1 MGGKGRSEEQ
11 ERNSRGGRVQKNV
24 KLEAPLLHVKKLT
37 FSQLQVVVFV
47 LAFSY
52 LSSLEGA
59 LHGRYADPYP
69 GDATEGGWAHS
80 RQLQRGHLSFG
91 SSSYPGV
98 RSSQAHKK
106 LGGRANNL
114 LRMKKNGGSRRGGR
128 GGNGRS
134 QKRGTRLE

>member
-1 MGGKGRSEEQ
+1 M
-11 ERNSRGGRVQKNV
+11 
-24 KLEAPLLHVKKLT
+24 LT

-69 GDATEGGWAHS
+69 GDAAEGGWAHS

-98 RSSQAHKK
+98 RSQAHKK